1 MTWQLGFLRLSNIH
15 CISQPI
21 GLGLCQGS
29 LCSLN
34 SSFQAVLQHKTGQ
47 EPATNTSAWFT
58 LPRISPCCCST
69 LWWCRSTQAAQKVT
83 GRGQVFPAFF
93 CRNLP
98 WQIFLVVLRQLFG
111 IVKTLY
117 GEIRSSCSTVNSG
130 TLTGIVYVIQVE
142 KPCLCHEGCSL
153 SFLT

>member
-1 MTWQLGFLRLSNIH
+1 MVVQKYPGCLEGNRKRSGVSSLFLQELTMADLSG
-15 CISQPI
+15 C
-21 GLGLCQGS
+21 
-29 LCSLN
+29 
-34 SSFQAVLQHKTGQ
+34 A
-47 EPATNTSAWFT
+47 
-58 LPRISPCCCST
+58 
-69 LWWCRSTQAAQKVT
+69 QAA
-83 GRGQVFPAFF
+83 
-93 CRNLP
+93 
-98 WQIFLVVLRQLFG
+98 FG